1 MKNILTLFITLFS
14 FVAVSAQTQ
23 GHSIVIDESSLSPV
37 QTDALSGVAIDK
49 IGKDTSKRPCARIK
63 LHVNR
68 MTRTEIEQLD
78 VRPVGGSVVK
88 MKQVVNYDGNGLII
102 ELTAKEA
109 TRFYLHHDKYGD
121 SNEVSLNLEGDKE
134 YKLSAQ
140 LNFTHSIVVSSNA
153 VNAEVYLD
161 GEYVGRTDD
170 SFTLTVND
178 VTPGVHRVKVQSG
191 VSVNEREIEVSS
203 ASIYFRIEVNTTTSL
218 PQYVVLKVVPN
229 DAVVMVDGKNYV
241 LDADGVVTM
250 TLQNGSY
257 NYEVLADEYYTE
269 RGTFVVRG
277 EKIVKPIELKPAHGW
292 LRVDAYDSLVDA
304 SVYVDN
310 KLVGKTPI
318 SKCRLASGT
327 HHVRIVKEMYHT
339 LDTTITIEDGKE
351 LNYTPTLSADFAT
364 VTIDAGKGC
373 DIYVNDAHMGVSP
386 WTGRLATGTYIFE
399 ARKDRC
405 RSTLHTQS
413 VSATPAKQSYKL
425 NAPTP
430 IMGMLNIVSTPAM
443 ADVYV
448 DGVLVGETPLMHN
461 LLIGNHTIEL
471 RKQGFKDYNQS
482 IRVEENNIVDIVAT
496 MAEHKDE
503 TYIETAKGINLKM
516 IYVEGGTFAM
526 GSNSVFDNEK
536 PVHNVTLDSYYIGET
551 EITQAQ
557 WRAVMGTNP
566 SGYTGDNRP
575 VECVSW
581 DDAQAFCK
589 KLSELTGKRYVLP
602 TEAQWEYAARGGN
615 KSKGYTYSG
624 SNNIDKVAK
633 YNSSEGHSN
642 VKSKKPNELGIYD
655 MSGNVDEWCSDW
667 YSSSSYSS
675 SSQTNPQGPKSGSS
689 RVLRGGGWFD
699 YYACNCRVAS
709 RRNGNLSHPNSY
721 CGFRVVCLPDDA
733 TSIVMET
740 PKGTDIKIAKDLN
753 TNIESKGETYT
764 ETAKGIN
771 LRMIY
776 VEDGTFAMGSNSGES
791 DEKPVHNVTLDS
803 YYIGETEITQAQ
815 WRAVMGTN
823 PSVYTGDNRPVEN
836 VSWHDAQEF
845 CKKLSELTG
854 KRYVLPTEAQWE
866 YAARGG
872 NQSKGCTYSGSN
884 NIDEVAKY
892 NSSGGHSN
900 VKSKKPNE
908 LGIYDMSGNVC
919 EWCSDWIG
927 SYSSSSQTNPQGPSS
942 GSYRV
947 FRGGSWDFYAS
958 GCRVAYRNGGS
969 PSNAN
974 DFCGFRVVCLL

>member
-1 MKNILTLFITLFS
+1 MKNILTLFIALFS

-23 GHSIVIDESSLSPV
+23 GHSIVIDESSLTPV

-49 IGKDTSKRPCARIK
+49 IGKDTSQRPCARLKI
-63 LHVNR
+63 HINR
-68 MTRTEIEQLD
+68 MTRTELEDLD
-78 VRPVGGSVVK
+78 LRPVGGNIVV
-88 MKQVVNYDGNGLII
+88 MKQVVNYEGNGLIV
-102 ELTAKEA
+102 ELTAKQA

-140 LNFTHSIVVSSNA
+140 LNFTHSIVVSSNV

-161 GEYVGRTDD
+161 GEYMGRTDD

-191 VSVNEREIEVSS
+191 VSVNEKEIEVSS
-203 ASIYFRIEVNTTTSL
+203 ASIHFRIEVNTTTSL

-241 LDADGVVTM
+241 LDADGVVTL

-269 RGTFVVRG
+269 RDTFVVRG
-277 EKIVKPIELKPAHGW
+277 EKVVKHIELKPAHGW
-292 LRVDAYDSLVDA
+292 LSVDADASLVDA

-318 SKCRLASGT
+318 SKCKLASGT
-327 HHVRIVKEMYHT
+327 HHIRIVKEMYHT
-339 LDTTITIEDGKE
+339 LEAKITIEDGKV
-351 LNYTPTLSADFAT
+351 LNYTPELSADFAT
-364 VTIDAGKGC
+364 VTIDAGKDC
-373 DIYVNDAHMGVSP
+373 DIYVNDARMGVSP

-399 ARKDRC
+399 ARKDCC
-405 RSTLHTQS
+405 RSTLHTQNI
-413 VSATPAKQSYKL
+413 SATPAKQSYKL

-443 ADVYV
+443 AEVYV

-461 LLIGNHTIEL
+461 LLIGSHTIEL
-471 RKQGFKDYNQS
+471 RKQGFKEYKQS
-482 IRVEENNIVDIVAT
+482 IRVEENNVVDVVAT
-496 MAEHKDE
+496 MAEHKDG
-503 TYIETAKGINLKM
+503 TYVETAKGINLKM

-526 GSNSVFDNEK
+526 GSNSGESNEM

-557 WRAVMGTNP
+557 WRAVMGSNP
-566 SGYTGDNRP
+566 SDYKGDNRP
-575 VECVSW
+575 VEYVSW
-581 DDAQAFCK
+581 HDAQKFCK

-615 KSKGYTYSG
+615 QSKGYTYSG
-624 SNNIDKVAK
+624 SNNVKEVAK
-633 YNSSEGHSN
+633 YDSSSGHSN

-655 MSGNVDEWCSDW
+655 MSGNVWEWCSDW
-667 YSSSSYSS
+667 YSSSYSS
-675 SSQTNPQGPKSGSS
+675 SSQTNPQGPNWGSH
-689 RVLRGGGWFD
+689 RVLRGGSWYGD
-699 YYACNCRVAS
+699 ASYCRVAYRTINFPS
-709 RRNGNLSHPNSY
+709 FTYFNS
-721 CGFRVVCLPDDA
+721 GFRVVCLPDNA
-733 TSIVMET
+733 TSTAIETKKEADIEIVN
-740 PKGTDIKIAKDLN
+740 DLN
-753 TNIESKGETYT
+753 TNVESNGKNYI
-764 ETAKGIN
+764 ETAKGLN
-771 LRMIY
+771 LKMIY
-776 VEDGTFAMGSNSGES
+776 VEGGTFAMGSNSGKS
-791 DEKPVHNVTLDS
+791 DEKPVHDVTLDS

-815 WRAVMGTN
+815 WRAVMGSN
-823 PSVYTGDNRPVEN
+823 PSTYKGDNHPVEK
-836 VSWHDAQEF
+836 VSWDDAQEF

-872 NQSKGCTYSGSN
+872 NQSNGYTYSGSN
-884 NIDEVAKY
+884 NVDEVAKY
-892 NSSGGHSN
+892 DSRGGHSN

-908 LGIYDMSGNVC
+908 LGIYDMSGNVY
-919 EWCSDWIG
+919 EWCSDWYSS
-927 SYSSSSQTNPQGPSS
+927 SYSSSSTGT
-942 GSYRV
+942 YRV
-947 FRGGSWDFYAS
+947 MRGGSWYTSAS
-958 GCRVAYRNGGS
+958 SCRVAFRGFLK
-969 PSNAN
+969 PSTTNN
-974 DFCGFRVVCLL
+974 FCGFRVVCLP

>member
-1 MKNILTLFITLFS
+1 MKNILILFIALFS

-161 GEYVGRTDD
+161 GEYMGRTDD

-292 LRVDAYDSLVDA
+292 LSVDAYGSLVDA

-364 VTIDAGKGC
+364 VTIDAGKDC
-373 DIYVNDAHMGVSP
+373 DIYVNDARMGVSP

-399 ARKDRC
+399 ARKDGC

-413 VSATPAKQSYKL
+413 ISAMPAKQSYKL

-443 ADVYV
+443 AEIYV

-461 LLIGNHTIEL
+461 LIIGSHTIEL
-471 RKQGFKDYNQS
+471 RKQGFKDYKQS
-482 IRVEENNIVDIVAT
+482 IRVEENNIVDVVAIMT
-496 MAEHKDE
+496 EHKDE
-503 TYIETAKGINLKM
+503 TYVETAKGLNTNIESNGKNYLETAQGLNLKM

-526 GSNSVFDNEK
+526 GSNGGLDNER

-557 WRAVMGTNP
+557 WRAVMGSNP
-566 SGYTGDNRP
+566 SSYTGDNRP

-581 DDAQAFCK
+581 
-589 KLSELTGKRYVLP
+589 
-602 TEAQWEYAARGGN
+602 
-615 KSKGYTYSG
+615 
-624 SNNIDKVAK
+624 
-633 YNSSEGHSN
+633 
-642 VKSKKPNELGIYD
+642 
-655 MSGNVDEWCSDW
+655 
-667 YSSSSYSS
+667 
-675 SSQTNPQGPKSGSS
+675 
-689 RVLRGGGWFD
+689 
-699 YYACNCRVAS
+699 
-709 RRNGNLSHPNSY
+709 
-721 CGFRVVCLPDDA
+721 
-733 TSIVMET
+733 
-740 PKGTDIKIAKDLN
+740 
-753 TNIESKGETYT
+753 
-764 ETAKGIN
+764 
-771 LRMIY
+771 
-776 VEDGTFAMGSNSGES
+776 
-791 DEKPVHNVTLDS
+791 
-803 YYIGETEITQAQ
+803 
-815 WRAVMGTN
+815 
-823 PSVYTGDNRPVEN
+823 
-836 VSWHDAQEF
+836 HDAQEF
-845 CKKLSELTG
+845 CKRLSELTG
-854 KRYVLPTEAQWE
+854 KYYVLPTEAQWE

-872 NQSKGCTYSGSN
+872 NQSKGYTYSGSN
-884 NIDEVAKY
+884 NVNEVAKY

-900 VKSKKPNE
+900 VKNKKPNE
-908 LGIYDMSGNVC
+908 LGIYDMSGNVY
-919 EWCSDWIG
+919 EWCRDWYG
-927 SYSSSSQTNPQGPSS
+927 SYNSSSQTNPQGPNS

-947 FRGGSWDFYAS
+947 LRGGSWFNNAS
-958 GCRVAYRNGGS
+958 YCRVANRYIYNPWNTSYR
-969 PSNAN
+969 
-974 DFCGFRVVCLL
+974 FGFRVVCLP